1 MSVDLGLI
9 GVWLLVIGAV
19 AVVVEGALAGLWSF
33 RLARRAQELRGRLV
47 EEQERLQADVER
59 LRLAIAETETLWQ
72 PYARLLRWLRH
83 PIVIALIQS
92 YARRRAAPVR

>member
-1 MSVDLGLI
+1 MHPDYGLI
-9 GVWLLVIGAV
+9 GIWLLVIGVV
-19 AVVVEGALAGLWSF
+19 AIVAEGTLAGIWSV
-33 RLARRAQELRGRLV
+33 RLARRAKALRERLL

-83 PIVIALIQS
+83 PLVIALLES
-92 YARRRAAPVR
+92 YARRGAAAR

>member
-59 LRLAIAETETLWQ
+59 LRLAIAKTETLWQ

-92 YARRRAAPVR
+92 YVRRRAAPVR

>member
-1 MSVDLGLI
+1 MNVDYGSI

-47 EEQERLQADVER
+47 EEQERLQVDVER